1 MIIKDYKKKNANIDF
16 MNIKK
21 NYKPIIIAEIGL
33 NHLGKQNILKKYI
46 NEIAKTDVDG
56 ISIQIF
62 NRNFYKGKYK
72 NFFLDNKILK
82 NFIKQS
88 RKKFKYVGVA
98 SDDVHAISQ
107 SEKDGINFVK
117 ILSKDSTN
125 LKLIQHCV
133 EKKIKNIFI
142 STGLNFPLSKMKKII
157 KKVKSKN
164 IGLIHTNLKSNN
176 LAINLNRINFLK
188 KEFNLPLSYGN
199 HSNFTETIP
208 NSVFYLP
215 IAIFFYI
222 KSNNTNVIFPDDK
235 HAIKLKDLNK
245 IIFNIKKNIKTL

>member
-1 MIIKDYKKKNANIDF
+1 MIIKNKSINIDF
-16 MNIKK
+16 LNIKK
-21 NYKPIIIAEIGL
+21 KYKPIIIAEIGL
-33 NHLGKQNILKKYI
+33 NHLGKEHILKNYV
-46 NEIAKTDVDG
+46 NEAAKTGVEG
-56 ISIQIF
+56 ISIQVLKKK
-62 NRNFYKGKYK
+62 FYQGKYK
-72 NFFLDNKILK
+72 NLFLDNKILK

-88 RKKFKYVGVA
+88 RRKFKYVGIA
-98 SDDVHAISQ
+98 SDDIHLISQ
-107 SEKDGINFVK
+107 FQKNGINFVK

-133 EKKIKNIFI
+133 EKKIKKIFI
-142 STGLNFPLSKMKKII
+142 STGLDPSLSKIKKII

-164 IGLIHTNLKSNN
+164 ISLIHTNLKSNN

-188 KEFNLPLSYGN
+188 REFNLPVSYGN
-199 HSNFTETIP
+199 HSNFTDTIP

-222 KSNNTNVIFPDDK
+222 KSNNNNVIFPDDK